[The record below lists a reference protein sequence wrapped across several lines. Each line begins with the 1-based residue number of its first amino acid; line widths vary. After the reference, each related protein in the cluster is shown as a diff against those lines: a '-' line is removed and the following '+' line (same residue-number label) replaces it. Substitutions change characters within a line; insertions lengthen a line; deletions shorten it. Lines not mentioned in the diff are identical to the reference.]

1 MRGVIKTVPGDFAV
15 EEIPLYDP
23 CGEGD
28 HVYMGVRK
36 HGRSHDELIAA
47 VAAALGVHQRDIGY
61 AGRKDRL
68 AVTTQQISVH
78 IPGTE
83 ELPQLRRDDI
93 EVLWTRRHGNK
104 LKLGHLLGNR
114 FHIRVRGL
122 NASDTECLQDRL
134 SKLEHSGLANAF
146 GPQRFGVALH
156 SHLLGEALLKEDW
169 NKLVQLL
176 LGGGGDSAR
185 DAFDAGDL
193 AAARSLWP
201 ARFVPER
208 SVLSALMNGANSQRA
223 CDTVRRPMRKFWISA
238 LQSAAFNTL
247 LDLRQE
253 DGSWNRVLEGD
264 VAWMLPGG
272 RTFLA
277 TAEDAASDDVAE
289 RLLVGTLSASGP
301 MWGAKMRQCSGR
313 PRQMEEDAIASMGI
327 AADIF
332 TCAGKLVPG
341 TRRPLKVPVHDTAM
355 HCETDDI
362 GEFVQL
368 SFSLPAGSYATVA
381 LAALFGCEPVT
392 ASP

>member
-1 MRGVIKTVPGDFAV
+1 
-15 EEIPLYDP
+15 
-23 CGEGD
+23 
-28 HVYMGVRK
+28 MGVRK
-36 HGRSHDELIAA
+36 QGRSHDELIAA
-47 VAAALGVHQRDIGY
+47 VATSLGIQQRDIGY
-61 AGRKDRL
+61 AGRKDRF

-78 IPGTE
+78 RPGTE
-83 ELPQLRRDDI
+83 ELPPLNRDDI

-122 NASDTECLQDRL
+122 HTSDTECLQDRL
-134 SKLEHSGLANAF
+134 GQLERSGLANAF
-146 GPQRFGVALH
+146 GPQRFGVAGH

-169 NKLVQLL
+169 DKLVQLL

-208 SVLSALMNGANSQRA
+208 SVLSSLMNGANPQRA
-223 CDTVRRPMRKFWISA
+223 CDAVRRPMRRFWISA

-247 LDLRQE
+247 LGLRQQ
-253 DGSWNRVLEGD
+253 DGSWNRLLKGD

-277 TAEDAASDDVAE
+277 TAEDTASDDVAQ
-289 RLLVGTLSASGP
+289 RLLAGTLSASGP

-313 PRQMEEDAIASMGI
+313 PRHMEEDSLAATGLDASL
-327 AADIF
+327 F
-332 TCAGKLVPG
+332 THAGKLAPG
-341 TRRPLKVPVHDTAM
+341 TRRPLKVPVQDTAT
-355 HCETDDI
+355 HCGTDDH
-362 GEFVQL
+362 GDFMQL
-368 SFSLPAGSYATVA
+368 TFSLPAGSYATVA
-381 LAALFGCEPVT
+381 LAALFEGEPVI